1 MEKRTATRKSS
12 AARGAQIPSAAVA
25 AGVAGLLLAAWLV
38 YGTVS
43 VDPFRWDVFA
53 EELIVALCALFALR
67 LLCVIRLPKWI
78 PLACIVLLPAA
89 IALRGALSLPEDVA
103 AFERALCL
111 AAASA
116 FALFTARQ
124 MDAKPDGV
132 LAAAI
137 LAAFC
142 APVLLALPTRLID
155 ELMRALVMAGVFF
168 AVFAARR
175 KTVLY
180 AYFAAALFALAGTE
194 GYSAAFAGAG
204 AGIGAA
210 LLAPKRNRGSWIFTA
225 ALMAALPL
233 AARFFAA
240 EYLPEH
246 SPLFAFNTLASGA
259 FASLIQTHLLRA
271 LALGLMAMSV
281 RFFFSREDAAVPV
294 VLALAG
300 CAVSRLIPFA
310 AAPDVWMDALPLCA
324 LAGVGVAKAARGGA
338 R

>member
-1 MEKRTATRKSS
+1 MGRKTATRKFS
-12 AARGAQIPSAAVA
+12 AARGTQIPAAA
-25 AGVAGLLLAAWLV
+25 MTAGVAGLLLAAWLI

-43 VDPFRWDVFA
+43 VDPFRWGVFA
-53 EELIVALCALFALR
+53 EELIVSLCALFALR

-89 IALRGALSLPEDVA
+89 ISLWGARFLPEDPA
-103 AFERALCL
+103 AFGRALCL
-111 AAASA
+111 AAATA
-116 FALFTARQ
+116 FALLAALQ
-124 MDAKPDGV
+124 LDAKPDGV

-142 APVLLALPTRLID
+142 APVLLAAQTLFIE

-168 AVFAARR
+168 TVLAARR
-175 KTVLY
+175 KTVVYSYL
-180 AYFAAALFALAGTE
+180 AAALFGLAGTA
-194 GYSAAFAGAG
+194 GFSAAFAGAG

-210 LLAPKRNRGSWIFTA
+210 LLAPKRNRGSWIFA
-225 ALMAALPL
+225 AVLMAALPL
-233 AARFFAA
+233 VGRILAAGR
-240 EYLPEH
+240 LPAS
-246 SPLFAFNTLASGA
+246 SPLFAGSALQIGA

-271 LALGLMAMSV
+271 LALGLAAMSV
-281 RFFFSREDAAVPV
+281 RFFFSREDAAVPA

-300 CAVSRLIPFA
+300 CAAARLIPFA

-324 LAGVGVAKAARGGA
+324 LAGVGVAKAARGKA